1 MSERS
6 TATPAAS
13 TGTGMIDAYQV
24 PTRTGRTF
32 ATVVPY
38 LFLAPAVALVAA
50 LLLWPFVRTLTL
62 SFTDSSGASGGAF
75 VGLENYT
82 RLFEDPILTDAVV
95 NTLLWVAGT
104 LVLPVGIGMLIAV
117 LSLDLGRAAI
127 LRLPFLIPY
136 ALSGTAIGVMWEFM
150 LRGNGAINST
160 LEELGLERFTESWL
174 LQPPLNTWSMIV
186 ASTWQSVGVCVLLFL
201 IGLQVIPRDPIE
213 AARLDGAEGWRL
225 FRDITFPLL
234 RPMTIVVVGI
244 SLVNSLKT
252 FDIIWVMTQGGPYR
266 SSETLAVTMYRET
279 FLLFRHGYGSAI
291 AVLLS
296 ATVLVVSW
304 IYLSRTLRD
313 T

>member
-1 MSERS
+1 MTAQTREPGMAGTPVRS
-6 TATPAAS
+6 RWPGAVT
-13 TGTGMIDAYQV
+13 
-24 PTRTGRTF
+24 
-32 ATVVPY
+32 PY
-38 LFLAPAVALVAA
+38 LFLAPALALVGG
-50 LLLWPFVRTLTL
+50 LLLWPFGRTLLL
-62 SFTDSSGASGGAF
+62 SFTDSDGPTRGSF
-75 VGLENYT
+75 VGVDNYT
-82 RLFEDPILTDAVV
+82 RLASDPILTDALV
-95 NTLLWVAGT
+95 NTLLWVIGT
-104 LVLPVGIGMLIAV
+104 LVLPVGIGLLVAV
-117 LSLDLGRAAI
+117 LSLDLNKSS
-127 LRLPFLIPY
+127 LFRLPFLIPY

-150 LRGNGAINST
+150 LRGNGAINNT
-160 LEELGLERFTESWL
+160 LESMGLERFTESWL
-174 LQPPLNTWSMIV
+174 LRPPMNTWAMIV

-201 IGLQVIPRDPIE
+201 IGLQVIPHDPIE

-225 FRDITFPLL
+225 FRDMTFPLL

-296 ATVLVVSW
+296 AIVLAVSW
-304 IYLSRTLRD
+304 VYLSRTLRG